1 MKLNLLKILLF
12 LWMTHPVMADLTV
25 PNSLEPFFKKYC
37 YNCHDA
43 DSEKGDLNLEGLSRK
58 IINSTDA
65 THWQDILDQMNS
77 GEMPPKKKKQP
88 SKEELSAA
96 IGDLTEVLFRA
107 QEKLQDSGGKKV
119 VRYLTRREY
128 EVTIKELMGISL
140 NAEKLPD
147 DAGGRF
153 DTIGKDQSFTSRR
166 FEKYFSFAQDVS
178 RTALYWALK
187 PRSKSKIEHKEFA
200 NSEGRSKKV
209 YETDQK
215 VQRVV
220 KEGITPA
227 EAGLTEKEWK
237 ELNPKT
243 APFNGVRKGQ
253 REYYERNMH
262 IHSKGRMLS
271 HDLLVESVGVR
282 INPDPRAHYKVRFC
296 GGVVDGVQTR
306 RFVRLNKKGIFGGH
320 HGITFASFHIN
331 GTIDHPSVH
340 EAYYRPSYKPKK
352 IKHDFVHILEDR
364 RGGPSS
370 GQPFHHY
377 KHIEPG
383 VPKDTI
389 FAKWME
395 LEGPFYDKKSI
406 FEQLVERYKVKT
418 AKDHKLDAIA
428 EAFLKEFSQEAFR
441 QKPVP
446 SEFISGLHAYYQSKR
461 KAGLGFQEAII
472 DPLAMILS
480 STHFLY
486 LLEQD
491 DKSKS
496 LDALSL
502 ANRLSYFL
510 WSSPPDEELF
520 TLAKT
525 GKLLQADVL
534 EQQVDRLLDDPKA
547 ESFFKGFM
555 KQWMHLKRFDALT
568 LDSKRL
574 LHRTDGMVEATS
586 REPSEFFKV
595 LVREN
600 LSSSNLINSNFVTVN
615 ALLAKKYGLDYK
627 NLTNDF
633 EKVKLPAN
641 SPRGG
646 LLTQAAFLSMGT
658 MGNRTSPVIRGALV
672 KDILL
677 NDPPPPPPPN
687 VPELVHEGVDPL
699 ASVRTLVEL
708 HQQKAQCASCHAR
721 FDFIGLGLENFD
733 AIGMWRDKEVVRL
746 PPGTKAV
753 KNKRQKTYDVDASG
767 SLPNGETFKDI
778 FGLKKALMAQKRQ
791 VAGSLLEGL
800 FCYAIGRDFSFTDR
814 PFIQQTLNELEVNS
828 SNEYQVRDMIKKIIS
843 SKAFLGK

>member
-1 MKLNLLKILLF
+1 MKFNLLKILLF
-12 LWMTHPVMADLTV
+12 LWMTHPVLADLTV

-96 IGDLTEVLFRA
+96 IGDLTEVLFQA

-187 PRSKSKIEHKEFA
+187 PRSKSKVERKEFA

-227 EAGLTEKEWK
+227 EAGLTEKEWEK
-237 ELNPKT
+237 LNPKT

-253 REYYERNMH
+253 REYYERNMA

-282 INPDPRAHYKVRFC
+282 INPDPRAHYKIRFC

-306 RFVRLNKKGIFGGH
+306 RFVRLMKKGKYGGK
-320 HGITFASFHIN
+320 HGIAFASMHID
-331 GTIDHPSVH
+331 GSIDNPSVH
-340 EAYYRPSYKPKK
+340 EAYYKPSYKPEK
-352 IKHDFVHILEDR
+352 IKHDYVHILEDK
-364 RGGPSS
+364 RGGPGSE
-370 GQPFHHY
+370 QMYHHY
-377 KHIEPG
+377 KPIEPG

-395 LEGPFYDKKSI
+395 LEGPFYDEKSI
-406 FEQLVERYKVKT
+406 FEKLVERYKVKT

-428 EAFLKEFSQEAFR
+428 EEFLSEFSKEAFR
-441 QKPVP
+441 QKTVP
-446 SEFISGLHAYYQSKR
+446 SKFISGLHDYYKSKR
-461 KAGLGFQEAII
+461 KAGLGFKEAII

-480 STHFLY
+480 SSHFLY
-486 LLEQD
+486 LLEPD
-491 DKSKS
+491 EKSKN

-534 EQQVDRLLDDPKA
+534 EQQVDRLLNHPKA

-555 KQWMHLKRFDALT
+555 SQWMHLKRFDALT

-574 LHRTDGMVEATS
+574 LHRTDGMIEASS
-586 REPSEFFKV
+586 REPAEFFKV

-600 LSSSNLINSNFVTVN
+600 LSASNLIDSDFVTVN
-615 ALLAKKYGLDYK
+615 ALLAKKYGLDHN
-627 NLTNDF
+627 NLGDGF
-633 EKVKLPAN
+633 QKVKLPAN

-672 KDILL
+672 KEILL

-687 VPELVHEGVDPL
+687 VPELIHEGVDPL

-746 PPGTKAV
+746 PSGTKAV
-753 KNKRQKTYDVDASG
+753 KNKRQKTYGVDASG
-767 SLPNGETFKDI
+767 SLPNGDTFKDI